1 MARRISPA
9 MAARNA
15 RARALG
21 FENYYARRVAEGKA
35 RGLTRNVAAGHPGP
49 KEVGISTANQLRASL
64 AGALSI
70 RAQVRNPKGPP
81 SERSFEVDVIDK
93 AGSRSFRFDVR
104 QKQAVRKLLDEAEE
118 RPVEVSG
125 TP

>member
-1 MARRISPA
+1 

-21 FENYYARRVAEGKA
+21 YDSYYARRVAEGKA

-49 KEVGISTANQLRASL
+49 KEIGVTAMDRLRSSL
-64 AGALSI
+64 DGALSI
-70 RAQVRNPKGPP
+70 RAQVRNPKGAP
-81 SERSFEVDVIDK
+81 SERTFEVNVMDAEGARTI
-93 AGSRSFRFDVR
+93 SFDVR
-104 QKQAVRKLLDEAEE
+104 KKAAVRKVLDAEAD
-118 RPVEVSG
+118 VEVLG